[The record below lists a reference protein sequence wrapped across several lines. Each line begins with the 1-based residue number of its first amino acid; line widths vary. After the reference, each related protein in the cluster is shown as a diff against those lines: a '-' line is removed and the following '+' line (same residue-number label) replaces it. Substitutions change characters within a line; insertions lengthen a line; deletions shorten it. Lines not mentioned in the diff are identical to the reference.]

1 MPNSSPWGA
10 FALSQLTGR
19 QPEVKKQF
27 YQPHPAGLFQAGS
40 ATQAVDA
47 FLAARPGLF
56 FTMDQLILAT
66 GRTDKSLDW
75 ACRYLC
81 SIQRIQWRSDASR
94 NPRYR
99 RYAHRPQVAEGDDE

>member
-10 FALSQLTGR
+10 FALSQLSGR
-19 QPEVKKQF
+19 QPEAKKHIF
-27 YQPHPAGLFQAGS
+27 NPHPAGLFQAGS

-47 FLAARPGLF
+47 FLAAHPGRYY
-56 FTMDQLILAT
+56 TMDQLILVT

-75 ACRYLC
+75 AVRFL
-81 SIQRIQWRSDASR
+81 IGVGRIEWRSDESR

-99 RYAHRPQVAEGDDE
+99 RYSHRPQVEEVDE

>member
-10 FALSQLTGR
+10 FMVSQLSGR
-19 QPEVKKQF
+19 KQEAKPIRF
-27 YQPHPAGLFQAGS
+27 NPRPAGIFQAGS
-40 ATQAVDA
+40 ATQEVDA